1 ALRAREAGHVFAEE
15 RGERAHQ
22 LLRHLRLERVPAKL
36 AGRAVRADEGD
47 AGRTS
52 AQVIFERPGPLGRQ
66 CSLDVF
72 AEEIDALLAMV
83 DRGRQRALPGGSR
96 LDGWVSQP
104 TCMQRC
110 TSTNA
115 DS

>member
-1 ALRAREAGHVFAEE
+1 
-15 RGERAHQ
+15 
-22 LLRHLRLERVPAKL
+22 
-36 AGRAVRADEGD
+36 RAVRADEGD

-115 DS
+115 DSAFRVISRHRRIGPASRAAQAGRGAGGLSPPGP